1 MEVASAH
8 LRYLYAIYELSK
20 TTPDVGC
27 AALARALDVTKPSVT
42 WMLDTLMEKHLVIK
56 KRYGKIYL
64 TDEGY
69 LLARDF
75 DRRVELLAA
84 RIPLMELALT
94 PEEVHAAARAMA
106 EAVPGVGKEGLR
118 HDQNDTGH

>member
-1 MEVASAH
+1 MDVPSSH

-20 TTPDVGC
+20 TMPDVGC
-27 AALARALDVTKPSVT
+27 AALAKALDVTKPSVT
-42 WMLDTLMEKHLVIK
+42 WMLDALMEKHLIVK

-64 TDEGY
+64 TDDGY

-84 RIPLMELALT
+84 RIPLMGLALT
-94 PEEVHAAARAMA
+94 KDETHAAARAMA
-106 EAVPGVGKEGLR
+106 EAVPQAGGKGA
-118 HDQNDTGH
+118 